1 MSGGQAR
8 FTLPRPP
15 LAEMER
21 ALAEYARSHGQG
33 ASTSELIHAVFEFRE
48 KVARDVMVP
57 RAAVQAMDIET
68 PVPEIIRRL
77 AEEGHSRLPVYQG
90 HLDQIIGVLHARDL
104 VPMLAHPDLIVL
116 RDLLRPAHFVPWSK
130 PVEHLLRE
138 MQRKRLHL
146 ALVVDEFGGVMGL
159 CTIEDVLEEIVGDI
173 HDEFEE
179 EDTGRAVEPHADGS
193 FTVLG
198 TTSIGEFNTA
208 TSAGVPEGGN
218 VETVAGFLNSLAG
231 AIPARGDRFFWHGWI
246 FTVSEADPRRVTR
259 IRAVRAPPGP
269 RQTTTGSNGLIT

>member
-1 MSGGQAR
+1 V
-8 FTLPRPP
+8 
-15 LAEMER
+15 
-21 ALAEYARSHGQG
+21 
-33 ASTSELIHAVFEFRE
+33 EL
-48 KVARDVMVP
+48 D
-57 RAAVQAMDIET
+57 T

-77 AEEGHSRLPVYQG
+77 AEEGHSRVPIYQG
-90 HLDQIIGVLHARDL
+90 HLDQIVGVLHARDL
-104 VPMLAHPDLIVL
+104 VPMLAHPGLIVL

-130 PVEHLLRE
+130 PVEQLLRE

-179 EDTGRAVEPHADGS
+179 EDGGRAVEPHPDGS

-198 TTSIGEFNTA
+198 SASIAEFNRA
-208 TSAGVPEGGN
+208 TGAGVPEDGD
-218 VETVAGFLNSLAG
+218 VETLAGFLNSLAG

-259 IRAVRAPPGP
+259 IRAVRSAPPP
-269 RQTTTGSNGLIT
+269 RQPPSATA

>member
-1 MSGGQAR
+1 
-8 FTLPRPP
+8 
-15 LAEMER
+15 MER
-21 ALAEYARSHGQG
+21 ALAEYARTHGQG
-33 ASTSELIHAVFEFRE
+33 GSTSELIHAVFKFRE

-57 RAAVQAMDIET
+57 RAAVQAMELDT

-77 AEEGHSRLPVYQG
+77 AEEGHSRLPIYQG
-90 HLDQIIGVLHARDL
+90 HLDQIVGVLHARDL

-130 PVEHLLRE
+130 PVEQLLRE
-138 MQRKRLHL
+138 MQRKRLHM
-146 ALVVDEFGGVMGL
+146 ALVVDEFGGIMGV

-179 EDTGRAVEPHADGS
+179 EDGGRAVEPHPDGS

-198 TTSIGEFNTA
+198 SASIAEFNRA
-208 TSAGVPEGGN
+208 TSAGIPEDGD
-218 VETVAGFLNSLAG
+218 VETLAGFLNALAG
-231 AIPARGDRFFWHGWI
+231 AIPARGDRFFWHGWV

-259 IRAVRAPPGP
+259 IRAVRNAPAP
-269 RQTTTGSNGLIT
+269 RQPPPPAA

>member
-1 MSGGQAR
+1 VSALTGGQAR

-21 ALAEYARSHGQG
+21 TLAEYARSHGQG

-57 RAAVQAMDIET
+57 RASVQAMELDT
-68 PVPEIIRRL
+68 PVAEIIRRL
-77 AEEGHSRLPVYQG
+77 AEEGHSRLPIYQG
-90 HLDQIIGVLHARDL
+90 HLDQIVGVLHARDL

-130 PVEHLLRE
+130 PIEQLLRE
-138 MQRKRLHL
+138 MQRKRLHM

-159 CTIEDVLEEIVGDI
+159 CTIEDVLEEIVGAI

-179 EDTGRAVEPHADGS
+179 VEDGRAIEPHADGS

-198 TTSIGEFNTA
+198 TASIADFNQA
-208 TSAGVPEGGN
+208 TSAGLPEDGD
-218 VETVAGFLNSLAG
+218 VATVAGFLNSLAG

-246 FTVSEADPRRVTR
+246 FTVAEADPRRVTK
-259 IRAVRAPPGP
+259 IRAVRAQPSPRPTSPGTPP
-269 RQTTTGSNGLIT
+269 